1 MHSPPIK
8 VIIREHTFGINWIVT
23 VDVQMNWKYNEI
35 KKRENLQQEH
45 VIKNTSEK
53 AVVKRNIKDCVFTDL
68 FGNKKYLRELYL
80 ALHPEDID
88 VTEDDLTDITIE
100 NVLTNALYNDL
111 GFRVG
116 NRFIILVEAQ
126 STWSVNILVRSL
138 LYVSTTYQQYIDE
151 RNFDV
156 YASKKIAIPKPELYV
171 IYTGDRKNR
180 PNELQLSKEFFPD
193 ETDLALDVKV
203 KMIYGDKKDD
213 IIGQYVLF
221 TKVYDE
227 QRRLYG
233 RTRKAI
239 EETIRLCKER
249 NVLKEYLESREGEV
263 VTMMSTLFDY
273 ETIMKNHDATIRRE
287 ANERAIANIVTIY
300 KQMDGSKDAAIQNVV
315 AMYGYS
321 EEDATAIV
329 QKYWEETPVTINI
342 SVPKED

>member
-1 MHSPPIK
+1 M
-8 VIIREHTFGINWIVT
+8 FGILVI
-23 VDVQMNWKYNEI
+23 DEYMNLGYNEV
-35 KKRENLQQEH
+35 KQREYLQQEH
-45 VIKNTSEK
+45 TEK
-53 AVVKRNIKDCVFTDL
+53 TIVKRNIKDCVFTDL
-68 FGNKKYLRELYL
+68 FGKKKYLRELYL
-80 ALHPEDID
+80 ALHPEDTD

-116 NRFIILVEAQ
+116 NRLIILVEAQ
-126 STWSVNILVRSL
+126 STWSVNILIRAL
-138 LYVSTTYQQYIDE
+138 LYIVTTYQKYIDE
-151 RNFDV
+151 RDLDV
-156 YASKKIAIPKPELYV
+156 YASKKIDIPKPELYV

-180 PNELQLSKEFFPD
+180 PKELQLSKEFFPK

-233 RTRKAI
+233 RIRKAI
-239 EETIRLCKER
+239 EETIQVCKER

-287 ANERAIANIVTIY
+287 ANERAIASIVRVY
-300 KQMDGSKDAAIQNVV
+300 KKMDGSMPDAIESVV
-315 AMYGYS
+315 SDYGYS
-321 EEDATAIV
+321 KEDATAIV

-342 SVPKED
+342 PVPKED

>member
-1 MHSPPIK
+1 MIDES
-8 VIIREHTFGINWIVT
+8 
-23 VDVQMNWKYNEI
+23 MNLGYNEV
-35 KKRENLQQEH
+35 KQREYLQQEH
-45 VIKNTSEK
+45 TEK
-53 AVVKRNIKDCVFTDL
+53 TVVKRNIKDCVFTDL
-68 FGNKKYLRELYL
+68 FGKKKYLRELYL
-80 ALHPEDID
+80 ALHPEDTD

-116 NRFIILVEAQ
+116 NRLIILVEAQ
-126 STWSVNILVRSL
+126 STWSVNILIRAL
-138 LYVSTTYQQYIDE
+138 LYIVTTYQKYIDE
-151 RNFDV
+151 RDLDV
-156 YASKKIAIPKPELYV
+156 YASKKIDIPKPELYV

-180 PNELQLSKEFFPD
+180 PKELQLSKEFFPK

-233 RTRKAI
+233 RIRKAI
-239 EETIRLCKER
+239 EETIQVCKER

-273 ETIMKNHDATIRRE
+273 ETIMKNHDATI
-287 ANERAIANIVTIY
+287 ANIIILC
-300 KQMDGSKDAAIQNVV
+300 KQMNVSMVTAIQNVV
-315 AMYGYS
+315 AMYDYS

-329 QKYWEETPVTINI
+329 QKYWGETPVTINI
-342 SVPKED
+342 PVPKED

>member
-1 MHSPPIK
+1 ML
-8 VIIREHTFGINWIVT
+8 VIDES
-23 VDVQMNWKYNEI
+23 MNLGYNEV
-35 KKRENLQQEH
+35 KQREYLQQEH
-45 VIKNTSEK
+45 TEK
-53 AVVKRNIKDCVFTDL
+53 TVVKRNIKDCVFTDL
-68 FGNKKYLRELYL
+68 FGKKKYLRELYL
-80 ALHPEDID
+80 ALHPEDTD

-116 NRFIILVEAQ
+116 NRLIILVEAQ
-126 STWSVNILVRSL
+126 STWSVNILIRAL
-138 LYVSTTYQQYIDE
+138 LYIVTTYQKYIDE
-151 RNFDV
+151 RDLDV
-156 YASKKIAIPKPELYV
+156 YASKKIDIPKPELYV
-171 IYTGDRKNR
+171 IYTGDWKNR
-180 PNELQLSKEFFPD
+180 PKELQLSKEFFPK

-227 QRRLYG
+227 QRHLYG

-239 EETIRLCKER
+239 EETIRICKER
-249 NVLKEYLESREGEV
+249 DVLKEYLESREGEV

-287 ANERAIANIVTIY
+287 EREKANERAIANIVTIY
-300 KQMDGSKDAAIQNVV
+300 KQIDGSMDAAIQNVV
-315 AMYGYS
+315 TMYGYS

-329 QKYWEETPVTINI
+329 RKYWEETPVTVNI
-342 SVPKED
+342 QVPKED

>member
-1 MHSPPIK
+1 
-8 VIIREHTFGINWIVT
+8 
-23 VDVQMNWKYNEI
+23 
-35 KKRENLQQEH
+35 
-45 VIKNTSEK
+45 
-53 AVVKRNIKDCVFTDL
+53 
-68 FGNKKYLRELYL
+68 
-80 ALHPEDID
+80 
-88 VTEDDLTDITIE
+88 
-100 NVLTNALYNDL
+100 
-111 GFRVG
+111 
-116 NRFIILVEAQ
+116 
-126 STWSVNILVRSL
+126 
-138 LYVSTTYQQYIDE
+138 
-151 RNFDV
+151 
-156 YASKKIAIPKPELYV
+156 
-171 IYTGDRKNR
+171 
-180 PNELQLSKEFFPD
+180 
-193 ETDLALDVKV
+193 
-203 KMIYGDKKDD
+203 MIYGDKKDD

-239 EETIRLCKER
+239 EETIRICKER

-342 SVPKED
+342 SVPKEDWK

>member
-1 MHSPPIK
+1 MHFTLIS
-8 VIIREHTFGINWIVT
+8 VIIKEHMFGILVI
-23 VDVQMNWKYNEI
+23 DEYMNLGYNEV
-35 KKRENLQQEH
+35 KQREYLQQEH
-45 VIKNTSEK
+45 TEK
-53 AVVKRNIKDCVFTDL
+53 TVVKRNIKDCVFTDL
-68 FGNKKYLRELYL
+68 FGKKKYLRELYL

-116 NRFIILVEAQ
+116 NRLIILVEAQ

-151 RNFDV
+151 RDLDV
-156 YASKKIAIPKPELYV
+156 YAAKKIDIPKPELYV
-171 IYTGDRKNR
+171 IFTGDRKNR
-180 PNELQLSKEFFPD
+180 PKELQLSKEFFPD

-239 EETIRLCKER
+239 EETIQVCKER
-249 NVLKEYLESREGEV
+249 DVLKEYLESREGEV

-287 ANERAIANIVTIY
+287 EREKANERAIASIVRVY
-300 KQMDGSKDAAIQNVV
+300 KKMDGSMPDAIESVV
-315 AMYGYS
+315 SDYGYS
-321 EEDATAIV
+321 KEDATAIV

-342 SVPKED
+342 PVPKED